1 MTPEQRS
8 AVERVRRVRNG
19 EEAYAVYGQHVDAH
33 ALHWRDLGQVA
44 DAYLAEHLPD
54 DDEPVTLEDLR
65 LARFA
70 AVWFGVDLFVEDFCA
85 GKWAVVR
92 TSGAFAV
99 KTRVQ
104 LRDLLKGLGR

>member
-54 DDEPVTLEDLR
+54 DEEPVMLDFMESVVPEDGSITIATHGEVGRVYLDESYV
-65 LARFA
+65 AD
-70 AVWFGVDLFVEDFCA
+70 GI
-85 GKWAVVR
+85 KI
-92 TSGAFAV
+92 
-99 KTRVQ
+99 KTRGQ
-104 LRDLLKGLGR
+104 LRYLLKGLGR